1 LLHNDAKGLD
11 FLPKNRLIYIFQ
23 KNIVLNKLITK
34 YFKWFDF
41 AEKTSKEENTKEDF
55 VIYEKDEILMAVTQ
69 RLRKDKLVF
78 EEFKEIVDYEKFLI
92 QNKIHEDIVKRDM
105 RKEVKEELKEEVKAE
120 VKGEIREEVKAEVKG
135 EIREEVKDEIK
146 QELREEMI
154 EIKNQEFVIAGYLKG
169 LKNDFIAELTNLPI
183 EKIEFFIKNYEKEK
197 IK

>member
-120 VKGEIREEVKAEVKG
+120 VKGEIREEVK
-135 EIREEVKDEIK
+135 DEIK